1 MVNKKLNVSAISY
14 YIDIDNNNNNNNNNN
29 KKVIVDFIVH
39 TVAIKHPEYYGEI
52 PCEGDI
58 IITLLKKNQD
68 LDI

>member
-1 MVNKKLNVSAISY
+1 MVNKKLNVSVISY
-14 YIDIDNNNNNNNNNN
+14 YIDIDNNNNN

-58 IITLLKKNQD
+58 LITLLKKNQD